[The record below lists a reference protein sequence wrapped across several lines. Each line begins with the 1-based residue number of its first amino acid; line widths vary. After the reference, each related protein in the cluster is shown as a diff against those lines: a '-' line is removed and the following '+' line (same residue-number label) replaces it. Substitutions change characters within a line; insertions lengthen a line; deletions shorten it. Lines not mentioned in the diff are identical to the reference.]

1 MTEQSNNDKFS
12 FRIHY
17 PWRTLLAVILLLFYA
32 LLLLTPALA
41 ETLNIPQRM
50 LHPLYFLCGFIAF
63 LLLAWFDVKRFFYQQ
78 KRVRESMH
86 QLWSSK
92 RHLQERA
99 QTSASHTDKLKLF
112 ISDKLLEY
120 IEYDEKYL
128 HFKSIASEVRHNGVI
143 SFDKV
148 QSALTYAQGHS
159 LPDESGTG
167 ANARMY
173 QEALSGMRY
182 LWDLLDLSTTDNMA
196 LHIGA
201 YVSRCEE
208 LLFEAELQGQDA
220 SSMPVAPAFD
230 PRQALIDTLI
240 LHLGVTLCDEQGNPD
255 PQVLFSLNSKAENP
269 AQSDEPSAVIL
280 TDTDG
285 LYRIEIQPC
294 ESLLGNANHLILL
307 LENLIKNAQFFATK
321 RKYKSP
327 FAPISVRLWE
337 ARQCLC
343 MTIYNRGP
351 HIDYETKDQIF
362 KLGFSTRRVQEHHGK
377 GLGLYFAQQITQG
390 KQNRTFVVILSPVV
404 QVPTELEKQIV
415 VIEHELPGREQLE
428 ELARSIATEEGELP
442 EDDLLNTVLD
452 AASGLTRYEAEAAF
466 SLSLVREQAV
476 HPQAIWELKC
486 QMLKKSGLL
495 ALHRGSESFGDLGG
509 LNALKSFCA
518 QALRSQRH
526 GNPLKR
532 PRGALLLGVPG
543 TGKSAFA
550 KALGNETN
558 RPTLSLDIG
567 ALMGSLVGQSESN
580 IRQALK
586 IADAMAPCVL
596 FLDECEK
603 ALAGAASS
611 GQTDSGVSARL
622 FGSFLSWL
630 NDHQSD
636 VFVIATC
643 NDISKLPPEFS
654 RAERFD
660 GVFFLDLPSATQK
673 GQIWN
678 LCLSLFDLDPEQP
691 KPKTLE
697 WTGAEIRS
705 CCRLAALLDVPLME
719 AAKNVVPVAVTAAES
734 VQRLRDWARG
744 RCLDAD
750 EPGLYSPSR
759 NTSTKSRR
767 SISRDPSLN

>member
-390 KQNRTFVVILSPVV
+390 FDGDIGFDNIANQ
-404 QVPTELEKQIV
+404 
-415 VIEHELPGREQLE
+415 PGQYHLRLQL
-428 ELARSIATEEGELP
+428 
-442 EDDLLNTVLD
+442 
-452 AASGLTRYEAEAAF
+452 ASGAVQNMNVDIVCDDNEVPLVLISGEAQTPQK
-466 SLSLVREQAV
+466 SLDIELSSTLINVELHMTGDQQVYRFDIDGERKTLFDPADPS
-476 HPQAIWELKC
+476 HPQWMIKV
-486 QMLKKSGLL
+486 SGRKADQLTFTPL
-495 ALHRGSESFGDLGG
+495 DIRGVQFSVRL
-509 LNALKSFCA
+509 
-518 QALRSQRH
+518 
-526 GNPLKR
+526 
-532 PRGALLLGVPG
+532 
-543 TGKSAFA
+543 
-550 KALGNETN
+550 
-558 RPTLSLDIG
+558 PTLSGRID
-567 ALMGSLVGQSESN
+567 
-580 IRQALK
+580 
-586 IADAMAPCVL
+586 
-596 FLDECEK
+596 
-603 ALAGAASS
+603 
-611 GQTDSGVSARL
+611 GVSASA
-622 FGSFLSWL
+622 GAP
-630 NDHQSD
+630 Q
-636 VFVIATC
+636 
-643 NDISKLPPEFS
+643 
-654 RAERFD
+654 
-660 GVFFLDLPSATQK
+660 LD
-673 GQIWN
+673 
-678 LCLSLFDLDPEQP
+678 E
-691 KPKTLE
+691 
-697 WTGAEIRS
+697 
-705 CCRLAALLDVPLME
+705 
-719 AAKNVVPVAVTAAES
+719 
-734 VQRLRDWARG
+734 
-744 RCLDAD
+744 LDA
-750 EPGLYSPSR
+750 GFRSP
-759 NTSTKSRR
+759 
-767 SISRDPSLN
+767 DDF